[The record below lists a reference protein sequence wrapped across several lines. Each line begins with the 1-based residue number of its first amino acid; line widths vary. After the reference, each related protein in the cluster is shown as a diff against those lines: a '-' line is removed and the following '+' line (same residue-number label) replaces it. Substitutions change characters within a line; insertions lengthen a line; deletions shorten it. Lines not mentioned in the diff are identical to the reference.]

1 MKPKTILK
9 NLKQVEKSENQ
20 VEKKEKQVKVFY
32 RCKFKHRNKLKT

>member
-32 RCKFKHRNKLKT
+32 RCEFKHWNKLKT

>member
-32 RCKFKHRNKLKT
+32 RCEFKH